1 MKMKNVLA
9 GAAIA
14 TLAAV
19 GSFAPSQT
27 VVAEARAGYAL
38 ATIGSHYGWWGNAYN
53 DLATNVITS
62 TASAGYAL
70 WGQYVGAMLG
80 ASAAASGAK
89 YGAAAG
95 AAGGP
100 VGLLIGA
107 ALGAA

>member
-27 VVAEARAGYAL
+27 VMAEARTGYAL
-38 ATIGSHYGWWGNAYN
+38 ATIGSHYGWWGRY
-53 DLATNVITS
+53 DDFATNVITS

-70 WGQYVGAMLG
+70 WGQTVGGMIG

-95 AAGGP
+95 AAAGP
-100 VGLLIGA
+100 LGLLIGA

>member
-9 GAAIA
+9 GAVIA

-19 GSFAPSQT
+19 GSLAPAQT
-27 VVAEARAGYAL
+27 VMAEARTGYAL
-38 ATIGSHYGWWGNAYN
+38 ATIGSHYGWWGPYEGF
-53 DLATNVITS
+53 ATNVITS
-62 TASAGYAL
+62 TASAGYAI

-89 YGAAAG
+89 YGAVAG
-95 AAGGP
+95 AVGGP
-100 VGLLIGA
+100 VGAIVGA